1 MVRADAGPSEQPT
14 EGQRRDEV
22 AVVILPPPPTV
33 FIPRNASVEPGG
45 MARLTC
51 SVFTHA
57 SEVAI
62 NWYRGHDVRFKVKD
76 GRRHQIR
83 TSPGE
88 PTPAGRTF
96 TSTLTIVEAQDV
108 DVGKYICEAE
118 HKGGVSSAD
127 GFVIIHVRPT
137 VVAESTDVEFKEG
150 GRIVLSCR
158 AEGHPPPK
166 ITWSFND
173 VPIPETSQE
182 AFQPGVEAPR
192 ITILDDYMESRLII
206 SPTEA
211 SDAGRYSCHAANSAG
226 EEKAIMNAKFVARPE
241 IIRLESQRELPQE
254 GESQTLRCLATGQPQ
269 PIIKWE
275 FNGSP
280 VGQSANIRV
289 NETTGEL
296 MIMQVKR
303 DMSGKWT
310 CVAENVAGTTR
321 SSISLDVGYKPK
333 MDTGSMHDRVLAEYE
348 ADLIVPCYVEGHPV
362 PQIKWYKLVG
372 STQVPVSYGD
382 RYTLEADNSLHIRNV
397 DMEDGTTFIC
407 EASNTYGR
415 DQHHVTVELGGIKAP
430 TISFTDPRQVILEGS
445 AEKVLTCYV
454 LDAKPPA
461 TVIWLKDSQ
470 ELDLSSP
477 RYSVVDNNLII
488 RNVRMEDEGVYTCV
502 ARNVVGRS
510 KIDIELDVQTPPAFT
525 DSTQEGLVE
534 ITRGKVLE
542 LRCMV
547 EGDPKPK
554 VEWRKDGR
562 PLNVKAGGMQG
573 GAGSGTSSLDPSVVI
588 SNDGQTL
595 TVYAVSEETSGIF
608 TCSAINPH
616 AVETKD
622 FQVVVK
628 TPPFIPKDGLSD
640 IEIAQNEV
648 TVLTCLVSQGF
659 PQPELRWFKNGKPL
673 VPVPGRITI
682 LGGGNSLEIRGE
694 SEEDT
699 GSYECRAENEAG
711 SDSRFYQVTVLVP
724 PTFTST
730 HAQRR
735 LLVRPG
741 DRVDISCG
749 MTGFPE
755 PTISWTWN
763 GRPLEGKLT
772 DLGIST
778 RLSSDRITS
787 YLTINS
793 MQEDLQGNYTC
804 VGQNRGGRT
813 TSDYEVILLRE
824 PKIVDFSERAVV
836 FLNNTITLTCEVEGN
851 PKPKITWLFM
861 RQKLS
866 PNQTPGYR

>member
-1 MVRADAGPSEQPT
+1 MVRADSVTDELPP

-45 MARLTC
+45 MVRLTC
-51 SVFTHA
+51 SVFTQA
-57 SEVAI
+57 SEVEI

-83 TSPGE
+83 TAPGE
-88 PTPAGRTF
+88 ATPAGRTF
-96 TSTLTIVEAQDV
+96 TSTLTIAEAQDI

-127 GFVIIHVRPT
+127 GFVIIHAT
-137 VVAESTDVEFKEG
+137 
-150 GRIVLSCR
+150 
-158 AEGHPPPK
+158 
-166 ITWSFND
+166 
-173 VPIPETSQE
+173 
-182 AFQPGVEAPR
+182 
-192 ITILDDYMESRLII
+192 
-206 SPTEA
+206 
-211 SDAGRYSCHAANSAG
+211 DAGRYSCHAANSAG
-226 EEKAIMNAKFVARPE
+226 EEIAIMNAKFVARPE
-241 IIRLESQRELPQE
+241 IVRVESQREMPQE
-254 GESQTLRCLATGQPQ
+254 GESQVLRCLATGQP
-269 PIIKWE
+269 PPTIKWE

-280 VGQSANIRV
+280 VSQSANIRV

-303 DMSGKWT
+303 TMTGKWT

-333 MDTGSMHDRVLAEYE
+333 MDVGSMHDRVLGEFA
-348 ADLIVPCYVEGHPV
+348 ADLLIPCYVEGQPV
-362 PQIKWYKLVG
+362 PQIKWYKMVG

-382 RYTLEADNSLHIRNV
+382 RYTLDPDNSLHIRNV

-461 TVIWLKDSQ
+461 TVTWLKDSQ
-470 ELDLSSP
+470 EIDLSSP

-488 RNVRMEDEGVYTCV
+488 R
-502 ARNVVGRS
+502 
-510 KIDIELDVQTPPAFT
+510 DI
-525 DSTQEGLVE
+525 
-534 ITRGKVLE
+534 K
-542 LRCMV
+542 
-547 EGDPKPK
+547 
-554 VEWRKDGR
+554 
-562 PLNVKAGGMQG
+562 
-573 GAGSGTSSLDPSVVI
+573 GSGSSVDSSVVI

-595 TVYAVSEETSGIF
+595 TVYAVTEETSGVF

-616 AVETKD
+616 AVESKD

-628 TPPFIPKDGLSD
+628 TPPFIEKEGFGD
-640 IEIAQNEV
+640 IEIAQNEA

-659 PQPELRWFKNGKPL
+659 PQPEVRWFKNGQPV
-673 VPVPGRITI
+673 VPVPGRITMM
-682 LGGGNSLEIRGE
+682 GGGNSLEIRGE

-735 LLVRPG
+735 LLVRTG

-749 MTGFPE
+749 MTGYPE

-772 DLGIST
+772 DLGIAT
-778 RLSSDRITS
+778 RLSSDRMTS
-787 YLTINS
+787 YLTINN
-793 MQEDLQGNYTC
+793 MQEDLQGNKHASHTSIIGLFVPHYLTGDDSPETLDMFTGDPDVTPVCDIHGPLIQRADLIRSASDASKMPQEVAVWVEFISGYTC
-804 VGQNRGGRT
+804 VGQNRGGQT
-813 TSDYEVILLRE
+813 SSDYEVILLRE

-836 FLNNTITLTCEVEGN
+836 FLNNTITLTCGAEGN

-861 RQKLS
+861 GQRLS
-866 PNQTPGYR
+866 PDETPGYR